1 MEAASPLEARSLR
14 RPPSSAWQAPGVETV
29 LQKRGPW
36 ALAAIAVAAL
46 PLARAPETPGAGD
59 QGHRGHRASLAFSS
73 VPAALGGE
81 AGLPCWLP
89 WVWVGPVG
97 KGLPPSV
104 NRSRKAGMGPLPFE
118 ETNLR

>member
-1 MEAASPLEARSLR
+1 MEAASPPEARSLR
-14 RPPSSAWQAPGVETV
+14 RPPSLAWWAPGTETV

-36 ALAAIAVAAL
+36 ALAAIVVAAL
-46 PLARAPETPGAGD
+46 PLAQTPETPGGD
-59 QGHRGHRASLAFSS
+59 QGHWSHRASLAFSS
-73 VPAALGGE
+73 VPSALGGE
-81 AGLPCWLP
+81 AGLPCWLS